1 MIVDIFITFFNLVIK
16 EFGLLID
23 ILMSLLPPSPFK
35 FILDSSVS
43 EFLPYVNW
51 ILPIPE
57 ALAIGQT
64 WLTAIT
70 SFYLIQ
76 IALRWVKAIE

>member
-1 MIVDIFITFFNLVIK
+1 LLADALITFFNLVIK

-23 ILMSLLPPSPFK
+23 ILMNLLPNSPFK

-70 SFYLIQ
+70 TFYLIQ

>member
-1 MIVDIFITFFNLVIK
+1 MIADIFITVINMVISSIG
-16 EFGLLID
+16 FLLD
-23 ILMSLLPPSPFK
+23 SLSMLLPNSPFK
-35 FILDSSVS
+35 FILDSSVG

-57 ALAIGQT
+57 AIAIGQT

-70 SFYLIQ
+70 SFYVVQ